1 MKNIL
6 LLIDMQ
12 NGFTKCQKINDLVKK
27 AKDML
32 SLNLFDEIVVTQFIN
47 YDNSVYEQLM
57 NWSSLKNND
66 EIAIRSELQPYAT
79 DVITKSI
86 YTCVNPNFIQRLCQ
100 LNDGKYPE
108 KLFIAGVDTDACVL
122 KTATDLFEL
131 NIRPIVL
138 TEYCYSNGGE
148 ESHKAGILCM
158 KRLIGSKQLS
168 DVTLTAVSDISSL

>member
-27 AKDML
+27 TKNML
-32 SLNLFDEIVVTQFIN
+32 SLNLFYEIVATQFIN

-79 DVITKSI
+79 EVIPKSI
-86 YTCVNPNFIQRLCQ
+86 YTCVNPNFIQKLCQ
-100 LNDGKYPE
+100 MNDGKHP
-108 KLFIAGVDTDACVL
+108 
-122 KTATDLFEL
+122 
-131 NIRPIVL
+131 
-138 TEYCYSNGGE
+138 
-148 ESHKAGILCM
+148 
-158 KRLIGSKQLS
+158 
-168 DVTLTAVSDISSL
+168 